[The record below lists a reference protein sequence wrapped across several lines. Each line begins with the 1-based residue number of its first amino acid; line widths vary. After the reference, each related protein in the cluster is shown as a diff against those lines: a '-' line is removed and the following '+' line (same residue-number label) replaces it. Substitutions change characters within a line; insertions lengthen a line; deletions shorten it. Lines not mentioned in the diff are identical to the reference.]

1 MAANTTPIFPLTP
14 KTSWARVT
22 ATNNTSD
29 LTSGVIYEVF
39 SADALPTGSG
49 ARIDQIKIRPVGS
62 SSATVV
68 RLWVN
73 NGSTTTVA
81 ANNSLIHEVSIASTT
96 ANPTTAL
103 TDYLVTLTV
112 NTTDTV
118 PPIPYL
124 PAGYKVYAT
133 TGTGATVQVTVHGG
147 EY

>member
-29 LTSGVIYEVF
+29 LTSGVVYEVF

-49 ARIDQIKIRPVGS
+49 ARIDQIKIRPVG
-62 SSATVV
+62 ATSQTVI

-81 ANNSLIHEVSIASTT
+81 ANNSLIHEQTISLTT
-96 ANPTTAL
+96 ASATSAQ
-103 TDYLVTLTV
+103 TDYLVTVTV

-124 PAGYKVYAT
+124 PAGYKIYAT
-133 TGTGATVQVTVHGG
+133 TGTGASVQVTVHGG